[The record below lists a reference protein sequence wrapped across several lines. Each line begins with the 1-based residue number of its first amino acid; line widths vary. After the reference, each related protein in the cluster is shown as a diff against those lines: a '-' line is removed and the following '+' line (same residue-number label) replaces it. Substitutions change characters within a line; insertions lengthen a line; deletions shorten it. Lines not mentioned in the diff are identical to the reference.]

1 MDNGLNTFPYY
12 IMHNPQQLPNCTITV
27 FLKISYQK
35 MKNGDFSDSLEDLLS
50 KSIYTLSIGDDREW
64 AVENNPFFDKLG
76 IV

>member
-1 MDNGLNTFPYY
+1 
-12 IMHNPQQLPNCTITV
+12 
-27 FLKISYQK
+27 